1 MPIFLERLF
10 ILLLLFTVLSTHGQ
24 EPIHPKD
31 TLQQAS
37 PASYLDTDKFLIIKE
52 KIIIQ
57 TNLTKTPQTNNFS
70 TVLLQIESDY
80 NSDWTFLLDWSQP
93 RKELSLFLIHDEFTR
108 KFVVPTDS
116 NFLKSP
122 VRLQIHMD
130 VRLDTCNIEVD
141 GHTFHLNSLG
151 LSPQR
156 GYKFLLFP
164 ILQKQPSIYQ
174 PLVIKDTV
182 VYTSNLQQSTTNLWA
197 WFIAIIIIDI
207 LIFIWY
213 QVRKKRRK
221 ARITAVPPPSD
232 EIVLYQDESLIDIS
246 LPTQSAIYIFGQF
259 TVWDRDGNDISRNFS
274 PLLRELLLLI
284 IVHTSDGGISSEQ
297 IKELLW
303 SDKTNASA
311 RNNRA
316 VSLAKL
322 RSLLQSVGELSI
334 DNDSGKWTLSTED
347 IFIDYTKYKELSAQ
361 NLQKAD
367 ILTLIS
373 LISKGNILPNNEYK
387 WLDSVRSDVSGS
399 AIQTLMKYADLIQI
413 EKEPRL
419 TLKIAEFISK
429 FDDLN
434 EKALYLKCKAYSVL
448 GQHSAAKN
456 TYEKF
461 VEEYE
466 KAYGEAFRLPF
477 SKLIEL
483 PDFHQP
489 S

>member
-1 MPIFLERLF
+1 
-10 ILLLLFTVLSTHGQ
+10 
-24 EPIHPKD
+24 
-31 TLQQAS
+31 
-37 PASYLDTDKFLIIKE
+37 
-52 KIIIQ
+52 
-57 TNLTKTPQTNNFS
+57 
-70 TVLLQIESDY
+70 
-80 NSDWTFLLDWSQP
+80 
-93 RKELSLFLIHDEFTR
+93 
-108 KFVVPTDS
+108 
-116 NFLKSP
+116 
-122 VRLQIHMD
+122 
-130 VRLDTCNIEVD
+130 
-141 GHTFHLNSLG
+141 
-151 LSPQR
+151 
-156 GYKFLLFP
+156 
-164 ILQKQPSIYQ
+164 
-174 PLVIKDTV
+174 
-182 VYTSNLQQSTTNLWA
+182 
-197 WFIAIIIIDI
+197 
-207 LIFIWY
+207 
-213 QVRKKRRK
+213 
-221 ARITAVPPPSD
+221 
-232 EIVLYQDESLIDIS
+232 
-246 LPTQSAIYIFGQF
+246 
-259 TVWDRDGNDISRNFS
+259 
-274 PLLRELLLLI
+274 
-284 IVHTSDGGISSEQ
+284 
-297 IKELLW
+297 
-303 SDKTNASA
+303 ASA